1 MIRKPERDRW
11 CHQFCYLQLFWW
23 EGSGSACQESLT
35 WAKLLREIC
44 SLFLPVLFHPLPT
57 CLGNRGLC
65 GQNLYS
71 LLFAEPLQV
80 RVQWAEAPAWFLLV
94 GFRMLVRDY
103 FQGKVLL
110 VCLGRQLIVLIAAWS
125 SLAPWPVPESR
136 CVMSPFLNR
145 WTCHMPLRVLIQH
158 SLTMWVNRFKAS
170 PGKKKKGVS
179 SLGRW
184 VIQWKISQAPPL
196 VSWWWKPVC
205 PSRLCLS
212 GVLSPC
218 SWLHEVSSP
227 TRSPRIT
234 LRHIQIWA
242 KLLIFVFCLSMNLIY
257 SNGWTGL
264 WVAWC
269 LRWRWCEM
277 GVERKGCG
285 QNLHR

>member
-1 MIRKPERDRW
+1 MSPVLLLTAFLVRRVRVSLSGEFDVSKAFTRDLFPLSSSLISPTSHLLRKQR
-11 CHQFCYLQLFWW
+11 
-23 EGSGSACQESLT
+23 SV
-35 WAKLLREIC
+35 WAKPVFTAVCWTPLSQSAVGRSTCMVPAGGVQDASKRLLPGKGTACLFREAADS
-44 SLFLPVLFHPLPT
+44 SL
-57 CLGNRGLC
+57 
-65 GQNLYS
+65 
-71 LLFAEPLQV
+71 
-80 RVQWAEAPAWFLLV
+80 
-94 GFRMLVRDY
+94 
-103 FQGKVLL
+103 
-110 VCLGRQLIVLIAAWS
+110 LIAAWS

-170 PGKKKKGVS
+170 LGKKKKKGVS

-196 VSWWWKPVC
+196 VSWWWTPVC

-212 GVLSPC
+212 EVLSPC

-242 KLLIFVFCLSMNLIY
+242 KLLVFVFCLSMNLIY